1 MSALGGEGGG
11 GGAWG
16 EEVRIIDRGNSDEMG
31 LCPADYYYYYSGGE
45 EGGALF
51 MPGIEPQAVAIGL
64 QR

>member
-1 MSALGGEGGG
+1 MR
-11 GGAWG
+11 WG
-16 EEVRIIDRGNSDEMG
+16 FV
-31 LCPADYYYYYSGGE
+31 LTDYYYYYSGGE